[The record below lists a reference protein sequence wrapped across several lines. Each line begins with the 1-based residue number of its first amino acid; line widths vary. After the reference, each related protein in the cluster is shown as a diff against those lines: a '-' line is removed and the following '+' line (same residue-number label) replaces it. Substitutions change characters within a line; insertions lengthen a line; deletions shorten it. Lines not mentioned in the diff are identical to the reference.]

1 MDGRK
6 DSDEEETGER
16 RGLAGRL
23 GPRVDGRKD
32 SVEEENGEGDEGKVR
47 LLMCML
53 DLYLQRLCS
62 QVVILVSCVPLC
74 PSALTAVLCGSDHC
88 PTETQG
94 RPT

>member
-32 SVEEENGEGDEGKVR
+32 SDEEENGERDEGKV
-47 LLMCML
+47 
-53 DLYLQRLCS
+53 
-62 QVVILVSCVPLC
+62 
-74 PSALTAVLCGSDHC
+74 
-88 PTETQG
+88 
-94 RPT
+94 